1 MWRLSSPVYGGSGP
15 RHSARDDGGDVKNK
29 LTIANLPPV
38 RGKYQENAELGPLT
52 WFRVGGPADVLF
64 SPADEDDLAHF
75 LKNTPEDIPVHVMGV
90 GSNLLVR
97 DGGVRG
103 VVIRFGSPFRQVKA
117 QGTRITAGAGCI
129 DAQVAKAAANAG
141 VAGLEFFRG
150 VPGTIGGAIRMN
162 AGAYGGEVKDV
173 LVEAVAYDRR
183 GARHVLSNADLGF
196 SYRHCSA
203 PEDYIFT
210 SATFEGR
217 PDEPIAIF
225 DRMEEIS
232 EKREATQPIRE
243 RTGGSTFANPD
254 PAVSGGRKSW
264 QLIDEVGGR
273 GRVIG
278 DAEVSTQHC
287 NFIINRGKATA
298 ADLEALIESL
308 RKDVLTKTG
317 VELHWEIRRI
327 GEPSQ

>member
-1 MWRLSSPVYGGSGP
+1 MSSSV
-15 RHSARDDGGDVKNK
+15 
-29 LTIANLPPV
+29 TISDLPTV
-38 RGKYQENAELGPLT
+38 RGKYTENADLSALT
-52 WFRVGGPADVLF
+52 WFRVGGLADVLF
-64 SPADEDDLAHF
+64 SPADEDDLAQF
-75 LKNTPEDIPVHVMGV
+75 LKETPEEIPVHVMGV

-103 VVIRFGSPFRQVKA
+103 VVIRFGSPFRQISVS
-117 QGTRITAGAGCI
+117 GMRVTAGAGCI
-129 DAQVAKAAANAG
+129 DAQVAKAAAQAG

-173 LVEAVAYDRR
+173 LVAAVAYDRKGNR
-183 GARHVLSNADLGF
+183 RILSNDGLGF

-203 PEDYIFT
+203 PEDFIFT

-217 PDEPIAIF
+217 PDEPAAIIK
-225 DRMEEIS
+225 RMDQISAQREE
-232 EKREATQPIRE
+232 TQPIRE

-254 PAVSGGRKSW
+254 PDISGGRKSW

-278 DAEVSTQHC
+278 DAQVSEHHC
-287 NFIINRGKATA
+287 NFMINRGKATA
-298 ADLEALIESL
+298 ADLEALIETL

-317 VELHWEIRRI
+317 VELHWEIKRI
-327 GEPSQ
+327 GESAQ

>member
-1 MWRLSSPVYGGSGP
+1 MSNRFVIS
-15 RHSARDDGGDVKNK
+15 
-29 LTIANLPPV
+29 NLPAV
-38 RGKYQENAELGPLT
+38 RGKYQENADLSALT
-52 WFRVGGPADVLF
+52 WFRVGGPADILF

-75 LKNTPEDIPVHVMGV
+75 LKETPEDIPVHVMGV

-103 VVIRFGSPFRQVKA
+103 VVIRFGSPFRQVKVD
-117 QGTRITAGAGCI
+117 GMRITAGAGCI

-150 VPGTIGGAIRMN
+150 VPGTIGGAIAMN
-162 AGAYGGEVKDV
+162 AGAYGGETKDV

-183 GARHVLSNADLGF
+183 GERHVLTNADLGF

-203 PEDYIFT
+203 PEDFIFT

-217 PDEPIAIF
+217 PDEPTAIIA
-225 DRMEEIS
+225 RMDDIS
-232 EKREATQPIRE
+232 EKREATQTIRE

-254 PAVSGGRKSW
+254 PEISGGRKSW
-264 QLIDEVGGR
+264 QLIDEIGGR
-273 GRVIG
+273 GRVVG
-278 DAEVSTQHC
+278 DAQVSERHC

-298 ADLEALIESL
+298 ADLEALIESI

-317 VELHWEIRRI
+317 VELHWEIKRI
-327 GEPSQ
+327 GEPAQ